1 MGYWSPGSGY
11 SEAQSSLA
19 EEAEEEA
26 SQVKEVE
33 VVHHPFLVM
42 VVEGE
47 ASPDHMVVVGVVEA
61 FQAVEG
67 VAVEE
72 VHPALQVVV
81 VVEEVEVGEERHTE
95 ASEWMLCW
103 CPVCLHPPDPDRSAQ
118 PCPPSAQ
125 AHLFHDGLRSSSP

>member
-1 MGYWSPGSGY
+1 M
-11 SEAQSSLA
+11 
-19 EEAEEEA
+19 EEEA
-26 SQVKEVE
+26 SQVKEE
-33 VVHHPFLVM
+33 EEEVHHPFLVM

-72 VHPALQVVV
+72 VPPALQVA
-81 VVEEVEVGEERHTE
+81 VVEEVEVVVEEVGAGEQRHTE

-125 AHLFHDGLRSSSP
+125 ARQLHDGLRSSSP